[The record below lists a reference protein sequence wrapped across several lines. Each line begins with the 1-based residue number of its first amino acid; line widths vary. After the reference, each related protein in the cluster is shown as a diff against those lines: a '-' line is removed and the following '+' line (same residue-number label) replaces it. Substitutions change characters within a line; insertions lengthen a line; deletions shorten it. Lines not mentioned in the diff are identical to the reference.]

1 MARRKRRTRRGRG
14 HSQKNLLAALLLCG
28 VIVLGTAIFV
38 VASDRKAQ
46 IASVDKVSFCKKDE
60 LPAVLMVMVDASD
73 SLDPV
78 QRERALALILK
89 NVGLVPK
96 YGRVDIYLMAE
107 PGQELTQP
115 TFSKC
120 NPGPAGSALTTNA
133 KGDEEKFAV
142 GFQGAIEDALAKALI
157 EKKAETS
164 PLMESIRDGATRSF
178 ARTPDAT
185 ERRFIIVSDLLQ
197 FSAISNHY
205 RSYDPVR
212 ELSRTPAWSSVITD
226 LRGADVTIGYV
237 TRPTDRSL
245 QGQKHISWWEDY
257 FQNVGGN
264 VKSVETF

>member
-1 MARRKRRTRRGRG
+1 MARRRRRSRRGRG
-14 HSQKNLLAALLLCG
+14 HLQKNILAAALLLG
-28 VIVLGTAIFV
+28 VVVLGTAIFV
-38 VASDRKAQ
+38 TASGRKAD
-46 IASVDKVSFCKKDE
+46 IASIDKETFCKKDN

-78 QRERALALILK
+78 QRERALALVLK
-89 NVGLVPK
+89 NVSQIPK

-133 KGDEEKFAV
+133 KGDEKKFV
-142 GFQGAIEDALAKALI
+142 VEFQGAIENALALALT
-157 EKKAETS
+157 EKQAESS

-178 ARTPDAT
+178 ARTPDTT
-185 ERRFIIVSDLLQ
+185 ERKFIIVSDMLQ
-197 FSAISNHY
+197 YSAISNHY
-205 RSYDPVR
+205 KNYQPVR
-212 ELSRTPAWSSVITD
+212 ELTRTPAWSSVITD

-237 TRPTDRSL
+237 ARPTDGAL

-257 FQNVGGN
+257 FQNIGGN
-264 VKSVETF
+264 VNSLENF